1 MSAVAYSN
9 DRVTDLLADQALE
22 GLTPEQELELESL
35 LASEGVIRDISFS
48 VAAAAL
54 ELSMLTPRDLQPC
67 PAQVRARLERAGQ
80 QWAQATASVMRAP
93 EITQQPFPEVSRRAT
108 RFVFRAGPWL
118 AAAACLTLAAVA
130 WWPNPPEQDLMQ
142 VVNADPTSTAMTFG
156 EWDNP
161 EVRGVRGEC
170 VWCERS
176 QMGYLR
182 FVNLPPNDPTKEQY
196 QLWIIDERGMGQ
208 RISGGIFDAAE
219 DGETVVPIK
228 PGIRVRDAKAF
239 AVTIEAPG
247 GTWVSD
253 MSRRV
258 VIASR

>member
-9 DRVTDLLADQALE
+9 DKVSELLADQALE

-35 LASEGVIRDISFS
+35 LASEGVIRDMSFS

-54 ELSMLTPRDLQPC
+54 ELSMLTPREFQPC
-67 PAQVRARLERAGQ
+67 PEHVQARLERAGQ
-80 QWAQATASVMRAP
+80 RWAQATAAVMRAP
-93 EITQQPFPEVSRRAT
+93 EHSADPLPEAARQAT
-108 RFVFRAGPWL
+108 RLVFKAGPWL

-130 WWPNPPEQDLMQ
+130 WWPNRPEQDLMQ
-142 VVNADPTSTAMTFG
+142 MVNADPTSTALTFN

-161 EVRGVRGEC
+161 EVPGVRGEC

-176 QMGYLR
+176 QTGYLR
-182 FVNLPPNDPTKEQY
+182 FANLPANDPAKEQY

-208 RISGGIFDAAE
+208 RISGAVFDAAE
-219 DGETVVPIK
+219 EGETVVAIK
-228 PGIRVRDAKAF
+228 PGIPVRDAKAF